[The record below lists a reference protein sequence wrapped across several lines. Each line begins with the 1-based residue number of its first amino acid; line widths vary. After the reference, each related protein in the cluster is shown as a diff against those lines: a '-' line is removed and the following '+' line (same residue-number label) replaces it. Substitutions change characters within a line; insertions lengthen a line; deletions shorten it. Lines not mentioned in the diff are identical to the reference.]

1 MSPSSDNWKDT
12 TTLPDLVIQD
22 DSNFNAI
29 KYIADETDVTGRD
42 WNSWFTTWSGVI
54 DRDVDVDVI
63 RRNGPDPNRP
73 NVNRTVTTVT
83 TTTELEQINQT
94 RTGTLTTLTSSNVN
108 QSFGES
114 VRDINII
121 PFMRSR
127 RVYFRAT
134 GFLPNTRLYAFF
146 DGKDITNY
154 AQKLNSASFVSP
166 AEQARRNVFV
176 ETYDGLLARDLP
188 LNVPGVAVD
197 GNQNPVNPD
206 GSLKTT
212 YADPLITDAN
222 GELYGAFIIP
232 NNRALRFNTGE
243 RTFRLVDDR
252 RNDDEDINTFGEAI
266 YSANGLAQVE
276 QESILST
283 KVANFTVTPITQSQV
298 LFHTNTTV
306 VSNTV
311 TYRDPLAQSFVIE
324 NRSFKEGVYITSV
337 DLYFAKKSQTA
348 PVIISILTMSNGYP
362 SKTRVPYSI
371 VSLNPSQVNI
381 SDDASVPT
389 RFTFINPVFLK
400 SNDEYCLYVESADL
414 SYECYYAIYGK
425 NDIVTNN
432 PITQQEYLGVF
443 FTSSNSQTWTAYQDR
458 DLKFRINRAKFDLAD
473 GTIKFRNIL
482 HTRVDKIKVINGGS
496 NYTLTPAVI
505 IDPDPTD
512 NVNTIVQAEAVATID
527 RVSKKITGVNI
538 TKRGSGYTKPPIIGF
553 ASQTNGGG
561 PGPGDESPAAYAS
574 LVNIPVSVYTLKQS
588 SIAPP
593 STAIINSIS
602 FSGEDDVIIGNN
614 KNNFIPS
621 SYLTDKSNEISNE
634 TQHHAVL
641 TCVLRS
647 NDDSLSPIIDID
659 GTSLLTIENIINS
672 DSYGE
677 GVTVYENSTSSTTG
691 TTTTLVDTKKNWPT
705 NYWKNTVPSKLQI
718 ISAPG
723 QAALNGTQYKITA
736 NTDTTLTF
744 TPATSV
750 SIPAGT
756 VYNIVDD
763 IEQAKGNAT
772 AKYITRKVSLNNP
785 SDRLDIFLSLNRP
798 SENANIKVYVKFG
811 YDTNSSDDSLT
822 WELVNPVKN
831 PPVSSN
837 SLDYKEVEYVANPL
851 TDFVSFQVKIVML
864 SPNIVEIPTI
874 RDFRAIATI

>member
-1 MSPSSDNWKDT
+1 
-12 TTLPDLVIQD
+12 
-22 DSNFNAI
+22 
-29 KYIADETDVTGRD
+29 VT
-42 WNSWFTTWSGVI
+42 N
-54 DRDVDVDVI
+54 
-63 RRNGPDPNRP
+63 
-73 NVNRTVTTVT
+73 
-83 TTTELEQINQT
+83 
-94 RTGTLTTLTSSNVN
+94 
-108 QSFGES
+108 
-114 VRDINII
+114 
-121 PFMRSR
+121 
-127 RVYFRAT
+127 
-134 GFLPNTRLYAFF
+134 
-146 DGKDITNY
+146 
-154 AQKLNSASFVSP
+154 
-166 AEQARRNVFV
+166 
-176 ETYDGLLARDLP
+176 
-188 LNVPGVAVD
+188 PGV
-197 GNQNPVNPD
+197 
-206 GSLKTT
+206 
-212 YADPLITDAN
+212 
-222 GELYGAFIIP
+222 
-232 NNRALRFNTGE
+232 
-243 RTFRLVDDR
+243 
-252 RNDDEDINTFGEAI
+252 
-266 YSANGLAQVE
+266 
-276 QESILST
+276 
-283 KVANFTVTPITQSQV
+283 
-298 LFHTNTTV
+298 
-306 VSNTV
+306 
-311 TYRDPLAQSFVIE
+311 
-324 NRSFKEGVYITSV
+324 
-337 DLYFAKKSQTA
+337 
-348 PVIISILTMSNGYP
+348 
-362 SKTRVPYSI
+362 
-371 VSLNPSQVNI
+371 
-381 SDDASVPT
+381 
-389 RFTFINPVFLK
+389 
-400 SNDEYCLYVESADL
+400 
-414 SYECYYAIYGK
+414 
-425 NDIVTNN
+425 
-432 PITQQEYLGVF
+432 
-443 FTSSNSQTWTAYQDR
+443 
-458 DLKFRINRAKFDLAD
+458 
-473 GTIKFRNIL
+473 
-482 HTRVDKIKVINGGS
+482 
-496 NYTLTPAVI
+496 NYTLPPLVTI
-505 IDPDPTD
+505 SPDPTD
-512 NVNTIVQAEAVATID
+512 TSNDIDTATAVATID

-750 SIPAGT
+750 NIPSGT

-763 IEQAKGNAT
+763 IDQTEGNAA

-822 WELVNPVKN
+822 WELVNPIKN

-837 SLDYKEVEYVANPL
+837 ALDYKEVEYVANPL

-864 SPNIVEIPTI
+864 SSNIIEIPTI